1 MINSQT
7 QNNIMLINKLG
18 FNVAMIKFGAETEF
32 FIFSS
37 FESSQTSSSVSIDYC
52 SMRGIII
59 TDFVSIDRV
68 DFGSESVFNSNFT
81 SYLTNK
87 SELNIKFNKNIEYV
101 LFTT

>member
-1 MINSQT
+1 
-7 QNNIMLINKLG
+7 MLINKLG